1 MPYEINPETQRGPQ
15 FLSGSIAGYDRP
27 YEENRPLSPDVCD
40 SSRMLDPQSWKDNR
54 VFFVGYV
61 RYRDILGNIYVNG
74 FYFVFDT
81 MAKRFVRIGGDGYNY
96 IRTEK
101 QSNLEKT

>member
-74 FYFVFDT
+74 FYFVFDP